1 MNVVGDFESR
11 PHKAVTFVVVPGY
24 SGGRLPG
31 RSTKEKGR
39 ADGEEDEGCE
49 EGRVRDEMMKEV
61 IVGIQK
67 RAIDESAE
75 KKRTSGQGLRLSWG
89 CSQFENEDEEESW
102 QEGDQMA
109 AQREEEQELEE
120 IMERR
125 RMEGSSLQLNV
136 MQQVSELM
144 ANERMS
150 QGNGEG
156 FQRKEERTRW
166 SSEEMKEKPN
176 LDVVEDT
183 EEMRKWRGLSQS
195 ETDLCWKKLVD
206 RVEEEV
212 LHKYK
217 VEDSKRERP
226 LEVEVPSLEWRR
238 CAKTRNTE

>member
-67 RAIDESAE
+67 RCIDESAE
-75 KKRTSGQGLRLSWG
+75 NNEKRTSGQG
-89 CSQFENEDEEESW
+89 ESW

-136 MQQVSELM
+136 MQQVSELV

-156 FQRKEERTRW
+156 FQRKE
-166 SSEEMKEKPN
+166 KEP
-176 LDVVEDT
+176 D
-183 EEMRKWRGLSQS
+183 GL
-195 ETDLCWKKLVD
+195 L
-206 RVEEEV
+206 
-212 LHKYK
+212 
-217 VEDSKRERP
+217 KR
-226 LEVEVPSLEWRR
+226 
-238 CAKTRNTE
+238 